1 MDTVMSVLKAT
12 CCHGTMITQITCA
25 VKQTLTVK
33 NKVELNVNHVSTHTT
48 VPKITT
54 RMSMSVLKRTNH
66 AKHNHQVAHANHA
79 LMVIC
84 VSMTMTLKSMSVKR
98 ATRFVQSKVG
108 QHASHVS
115 TLITVPKITT
125 SMSMSVLKKTS
136 HAQHT
141 HHMEHANHA
150 LMDIC
155 VSMIMTQMSMSVKW
169 ATLSVQ
175 SKVGQHASHVLMGT
189 IESTIRALTNTNA
202 WRKMNLVLII
212 PQMEHAA
219 NAQMDKPK
227 DITKVREFNNVT

>member
-33 NKVELNVNHVSTHTT
+33 NKVELNVNHVSTHT
-48 VPKITT
+48 
-54 RMSMSVLKRTNH
+54 
-66 AKHNHQVAHANHA
+66 
-79 LMVIC
+79 
-84 VSMTMTLKSMSVKR
+84 
-98 ATRFVQSKVG
+98 
-108 QHASHVS
+108 
-115 TLITVPKITT
+115 TVPKITT